1 MYRKTSQDRIREDQ
15 ETSAQVKPYIV
26 VRIPAHRSRFFAGGS
41 YIGEPYIVLSISF
54 WDFLFAKYEI
64 LYAIYEVQHAIMALL
79 ALL

>member
-1 MYRKTSQDRIREDQ
+1 MYQKASQDRIREDQ

-41 YIGEPYIVLSISF
+41 YIVLSISF